1 MTSEA
6 KQSLVNPAFQAG
18 GYRELFQV
26 AWPLIIS
33 MGSFTLMQFCDRM
46 FLAWHSPVSLQAVLP
61 SGMLAF
67 TMISGLMAIANYA
80 NTFVAQYFGAND
92 LEGCSR
98 STAQGVFLALFSF
111 PIYLALIPLGWFV
124 LDHVGHPAPVVA
136 EEKVYYA
143 IMMVGGVGISLWGAI
158 SSFYTGRGLTRVTMV
173 ANIIGNGLN
182 IVLDYAMIFG
192 KWGFPEWGIR
202 GAAWATVIA
211 GFVGPGILFVLYFS
225 RKNHRQFS
233 TRTTFYFDR
242 RLFKRLIRFGFP
254 SGMHLMLDVAA
265 FSVFILFTGRMGE
278 LALTASN
285 LALSINNIAFMPLIG
300 ISIATSTLVG
310 QYQGQGASALAARST
325 ITAVKVATLYI
336 TLIGLT
342 FVLFPRFY
350 FSLFTEYGGA
360 DLSLEALLP
369 MGRWLLVI
377 MALWGVIDASHL
389 VLSGALKGAGDT
401 KFVMYYS
408 LAMAWGVLVGGLIV
422 IVLVLDLGIYW
433 AWGWTAFYIFV
444 LSLGY
449 MLRFKQGAWKTMEVI
464 DRESPVEPRAPG
476 GEAFVVVD

>member
-1 MTSEA
+1 MCEA
-6 KQSLVNPAFQAG
+6 PEASLVNPALKAG

-67 TMISGLMAIANYA
+67 TMIAGLMAIANYA
-80 NTFVAQYFGAND
+80 NTFVAQYFGAKD
-92 LEGCSR
+92 MQGCSR
-98 STAQGVFLALFSF
+98 STAQGIFLALFSF
-111 PIYLALIPLGWFV
+111 PVYLALIPVGTIILS
-124 LDHVGHPAPVVA
+124 HIGHPIEVVE
-136 EEKVYYA
+136 EEKIYYG
-143 IMMVGGVGISLWGAI
+143 IMMIGGVGISLWGAI
-158 SSFYTGRGLTRVTMV
+158 SSFYTGRGLTRVTMF
-173 ANIIGNGLN
+173 ANIIGNALN
-182 IVLDYAMIFG
+182 ILLDYALIFG

-211 GFVGPGILFVLYFS
+211 GFVGPGILFVLYFN
-225 RKNHRQFS
+225 RHNNEHFS
-233 TRTTFYFDR
+233 TRSTFRFDP

-310 QYQGQGASALAARST
+310 QYQGQGSSSLAAKST
-325 ITAVKVATLYI
+325 VTAVKVATLYI
-336 TLIGLT
+336 SIIGLT
-342 FVLFPRFY
+342 FILFPRFY
-350 FSLFTEYGGA
+350 FSLFTEHGGA
-360 DLSLEALLP
+360 DLSLNELLP
-369 MGRWLLVI
+369 MGRKLLVI
-377 MALWGVIDASHL
+377 MAVWGVIDASHL

-408 LAMAWGVLVGGLIV
+408 LAMAWGVLVSGLVI

-433 AWGWTAFYIFV
+433 AWLWTAFYIFV
-444 LSLGY
+444 LSIGY
-449 MLRFKQGAWKTMEVI
+449 MVRFKQGAWKNMEVI
-464 DRESPVEPRAPG
+464 DREPPVEPRAPG